1 MIVASGGKRPH
12 IDDGAYV
19 APTAVISGDV
29 SVAAGCAVLHGA
41 VIAAEGAAIE
51 LGESCVVMEHAVIRA
66 TAKAVR
72 IGECSVLSPHAYVV
86 DVSLAADSHVPA
98 GATQGENPK
107 ARNGETYAAFLRKV
121 HAGDALAGDGA
132 HAIKKTPA
140 IPEEIPKAPHVE
152 GVDSAMM
159 LELAE
164 MEHRRQEALRKQR
177 GPKS

>member
-1 MIVASGGKRPH
+1 MITTSGGKRPT
-12 IDDGAYV
+12 IDDSAYV
-19 APTAVISGDV
+19 APTAVVSGDV
-29 SVAAGCAVLHGA
+29 TVSAGCAVLHGA
-41 VIAAEGAAIE
+41 VISAEGAAIE
-51 LGESCVVMEHAVIRA
+51 LGESCVVMEHAVVRA
-66 TAKAVR
+66 TAKPVR
-72 IGECSVLSPHAYVV
+72 IGECSVISPHAYVV

-107 ARNGETYAAFLRKV
+107 ARNGETYAAYLRKA
-121 HAGDALAGDGA
+121 HAGDAVVDDAKRA
-132 HAIKKTPA
+132 AKRAPS

-177 GPKS
+177 GSK